1 MLGLGGHYHLE
12 EAVWYVYKGTKVSD
26 DPWSMI
32 DGDILVPGD
41 PLGLCREANILYSSN
56 ENGPTRVMQL
66 SLWDR
71 LLGFMVRFNPSE
83 KCQCG
88 YYMDNMT

>member
-12 EAVWYVYKGTKVSD
+12 EAVWYVYKGTKD
-26 DPWSMI
+26 DPWCMI

-41 PLGLCREANILYSSN
+41 LLGLCREANILYSSN

-71 LLGFMVRFNPSE
+71 FLGFMVRFNPNE